1 MQFLLPAT
9 CKHHLWTLARLSRG
23 DGLVPHKPWPG
34 AKSWRGHGICAL
46 KGWRRLKSTAHILRV
61 FFFLGRQRERP
72 CTEEAPRSR
81 LRLPASWACNQTS
94 CARLSTSCRSRSSRA
109 TIRCPIWPCTDQGS
123 YCYEPWNS
131 CTARGM
137 AARYSSSSCVAPL
150 LLLLLLLPTA
160 VPFSAVAPVM
170 KLRCEWVGGSWGCR
184 HARAHSIATPGVC
197 ALTAMADF
205 EVGDRVKFL
214 VKTVSFSRKVTS
226 NGMTST
232 DLTGVP
238 PPMQNI
244 TRERC
249 APTVFEPS
257 VHPRLKHSSSS
268 RASAHCS
275 DDHATLRHHQTH
287 VEPGRSWYY
296 F

>member
-109 TIRCPIWPCTDQGS
+109 TIRCPSGLALTKVPTVTNLGIRARREAWQRATPPPPAWP
-123 YCYEPWNS
+123 
-131 CTARGM
+131 R
-137 AARYSSSSCVAPL
+137 SSSS
-150 LLLLLLLPTA
+150 
-160 VPFSAVAPVM
+160 
-170 KLRCEWVGGSWGCR
+170 
-184 HARAHSIATPGVC
+184 
-197 ALTAMADF
+197 
-205 EVGDRVKFL
+205 
-214 VKTVSFSRKVTS
+214 
-226 NGMTST
+226 
-232 DLTGVP
+232 
-238 PPMQNI
+238 
-244 TRERC
+244 
-249 APTVFEPS
+249 
-257 VHPRLKHSSSS
+257 SSSYPRRCHFRQS
-268 RASAHCS
+268 R
-275 DDHATLRHHQTH
+275 Q
-287 VEPGRSWYY
+287 
-296 F
+296 

>member
-1 MQFLLPAT
+1 MVAGQLRHMDKKTCIHTHTHTQRVAMQFLLPAT

-131 CTARGM
+131 CTANGS
-137 AARYSSSSCVAPL
+137 AL
-150 LLLLLLLPTA
+150 LLLL
-160 VPFSAVAPVM
+160 M
-170 KLRCEWVGGSWGCR
+170 RG
-184 HARAHSIATPGVC
+184 HA
-197 ALTAMADF
+197 
-205 EVGDRVKFL
+205 
-214 VKTVSFSRKVTS
+214 
-226 NGMTST
+226 
-232 DLTGVP
+232 P
-238 PPMQNI
+238 PPPPP
-244 TRERC
+244 
-249 APTVFEPS
+249 PTHGGAIFG
-257 VHPRLKHSSSS
+257 S
-268 RASAHCS
+268 RASNEA
-275 DDHATLRHHQTH
+275 AL
-287 VEPGRSWYY
+287 
-296 F
+296 